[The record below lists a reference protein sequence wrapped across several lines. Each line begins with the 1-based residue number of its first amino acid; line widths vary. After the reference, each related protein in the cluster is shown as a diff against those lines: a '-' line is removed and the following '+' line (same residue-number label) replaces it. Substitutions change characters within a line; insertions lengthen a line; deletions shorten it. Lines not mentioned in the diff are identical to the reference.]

1 MESHGKRLDQRR
13 LHRAHLIRDFEAEPG
28 FVRHILLKNAVH
40 RRSGEKN
47 HIFTQII
54 SAFLTVFTV
63 AAGFSGLKGHPVPGY
78 QIRHAL
84 SRFHHNAAR
93 FVTQHKGRLYHIVPD
108 SC

>member
-1 MESHGKRLDQRR
+1 MLCFNSTHWPPRVLRLNRYYQPATKVVIKSDLSKR
-13 LHRAHLIRDFEAEPG
+13 
-28 FVRHILLKNAVH
+28 N
-40 RRSGEKN
+40 GEKN

-84 SRFHHNAAR
+84 SRFNHNAAR

-108 SC
+108 SS